1 MTLPYVAKKSKKGN
15 SSFLSIGGFIRVLH
29 HSVLS
34 WKTKYRN
41 KRRVG
46 WPARLRG
53 RRRIVSWW
61 VYRGRSLCRVTKN
74 DGCHKKRSVSFV
86 RYYSLRF
93 IILTMKRRY
102 ENWAS
107 QKNVRYMTSL
117 RLNSDVQFWLQR
129 NHGVSQ
135 RQLVSIFPGMVPVRD
150 TLNFKLCL
158 NKRTN
163 KKVLRIWAETA
174 SEPVNLP
181 EASRNIH
188 SRYTIVVLTIWA
200 GSLLCWSVMVG
211 MFLDVERVFY
221 SEDFLESSGKR
232 LNFFR
237 FKIGIIPVPHLP
249 HSWESAIL

>member
-93 IILTMKRRY
+93 IIPTMKRRY

-129 NHGVSQ
+129 NHGVSR
-135 RQLVSIFPGMVPVRD
+135 RQLVSIFPGTVPVRD
-150 TLNFKLCL
+150 TLDFNLFL
-158 NKRTN
+158 NKLTN
-163 KKVLRIWAETA
+163 KKVHRIWAETEQWTNESCWGIPEYSLQIHDRCSEYMGSVPTLLKCNGRDA
-174 SEPVNLP
+174 SWCGT
-181 EASRNIH
+181 SI
-188 SRYTIVVLTIWA
+188 S
-200 GSLLCWSVMVG
+200 
-211 MFLDVERVFY
+211 
-221 SEDFLESSGKR
+221 
-232 LNFFR
+232 FR
-237 FKIGIIPVPHLP
+237 RF
-249 HSWESAIL
+249 SWELWEKVKFFSV